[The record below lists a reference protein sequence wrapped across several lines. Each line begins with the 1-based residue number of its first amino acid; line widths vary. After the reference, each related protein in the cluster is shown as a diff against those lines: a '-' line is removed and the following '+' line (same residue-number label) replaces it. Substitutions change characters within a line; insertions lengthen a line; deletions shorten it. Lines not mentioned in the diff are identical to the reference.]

1 MSVHRT
7 RVMYIAHTFEVG
19 GAEDLVLNLVRHLPD
34 RFEPMVCAIGDLGPI
49 GHEIRAAGIPV
60 IALGLNPGLRRPW
73 DVARIARFLR
83 ETQPEIVH
91 TFLLTASLY
100 GRFAAMLARVPVVIG
115 SEHNIYHRK
124 RRHHALAER
133 LLMHGTASVVVV
145 AESVRDF
152 YIRQVHAD
160 PAKVDV
166 IRNAVDWAHL
176 ATTRT
181 RADVRRSLNLPLD
194 RPVAGMIG
202 RLTEQKG
209 HAMLFDAL
217 AQTPALQ
224 KMHLI
229 VAGDGDL
236 RESLRNRA
244 EALGLSSR
252 VHFLGVRRD
261 VGDLLNAIDVF
272 VLPSLWEG
280 LPLALILAMG
290 AGVPVVATRVAGV
303 PEVVEDGRTG
313 LLVPPADAQELGR
326 AVAHLVTDPAA
337 GRRLADNARQ
347 AVLPRFGVEGWVAST
362 TALYD
367 RLLTEI
373 ADCRLQIAD

>member
-1 MSVHRT
+1 
-7 RVMYIAHTFEVG
+7 MYIAHTFEVG

-49 GHEIRAAGIPV
+49 GHEIRRRHSHHGARTQS
-60 IALGLNPGLRRPW
+60 GLRRPW

-100 GRFAAMLARVPVVIG
+100 GRLAAMLARVPVVIG

-160 PAKVDV
+160 PTKVDV

-181 RADVRRSLNLPLD
+181 RVDVRRTLDLPLD

-209 HAMLFDAL
+209 HAILFDAL

-224 KMHLI
+224 NVHLI

-244 EALGLSSR
+244 EALGLSPR

-290 AGVPVVATRVAGV
+290 AGPVVATRVAGV

-313 LLVPPADAQELGR
+313 LLVPPADAEALGR

-337 GRRLADNARQ
+337 GRRLADNARR

-367 RLLTEI
+367 RLMTEI
-373 ADCRLQIAD
+373 ANGRAQVAE